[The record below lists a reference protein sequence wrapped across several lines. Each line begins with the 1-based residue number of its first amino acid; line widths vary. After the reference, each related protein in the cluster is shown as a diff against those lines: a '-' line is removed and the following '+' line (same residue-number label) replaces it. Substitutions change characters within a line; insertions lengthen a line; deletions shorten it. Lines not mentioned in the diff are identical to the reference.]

1 MFLFEEKITNL
12 HVSCKACI
20 QVYIELGGF
29 MVRNQKH
36 MAQMLRLSNKEKE
49 LLRNKAVEINKTLI
63 NKRLE
68 PVKDTELAHIVL
80 EQGIDLIEITESG
93 KLIIPK

>member
-1 MFLFEEKITNL
+1 
-12 HVSCKACI
+12 
-20 QVYIELGGF
+20 
-29 MVRNQKH
+29 MVRNQNE

-49 LLRNKAVEINKTLI
+49 LLRNKAVEINKVLI

-80 EQGIDLIEITESG
+80 EQAIDLIEITESG
-93 KLIIPK
+93 KLIIPR

>member
-1 MFLFEEKITNL
+1 
-12 HVSCKACI
+12 
-20 QVYIELGGF
+20 